1 MFDII
6 LAVCCLVAG
15 LCAGIKFSERYTEKF
30 KFYKSISIFN
40 ERLYTEIS
48 FFRNGICSLGNGEYL
63 SQKFEKVVYDYSNG
77 KDYVADLPAFLTASQ
92 KSDIIAYFSSIG
104 KSDAASQKEL
114 YGAYKEKFGYE
125 LSTAANEQAKYSAL
139 CKKTGLIVGLA
150 AFVILF

>member
-1 MFDII
+1 MFDVI
-6 LAVCCLVAG
+6 LAVCCLIAG

-40 ERLYTEIS
+40 ERLFTEVT
-48 FFRNGICSLGNGEYL
+48 FFRNGIFSLGGADYL
-63 SQKFEKVVYDYSNG
+63 SQKFEKLICDYLDG
-77 KDYVADLPAFLTASQ
+77 KDYAKDLPVFLTVAQ

-104 KSDAASQKEL
+104 KSDAMSQKEL
-114 YGAYKEKFGYE
+114 CNAYKEKFGYE
-125 LSTAANEQAKYSAL
+125 LNVAATEQAKYSSL